1 MPSTVAVAH
10 YPEGAG
16 HATRMLAIANA
27 LEARGAEV
35 LMAGGG
41 AGSEFVSLNG
51 YDAFEPRTVDYID
64 TYQGGS
70 LGKVLTQ
77 SVPASAGRTRD
88 YLGWLRETEPDA
100 LVTDDMFAAMAA
112 SRTDV
117 PLYALKHDVPGL
129 YRDPIERSGARF
141 HTKFQLATSRE
152 FFYPAIWP
160 SSDVDPGGARRIPPV
175 ALEGDVAAI
184 DAADVVVVPSYFSD
198 LDPVADRLRRR
209 GYDVI
214 NVADDDW
221 DPVPSLLPYI
231 RGADAVVCS
240 GYSTIMDAA
249 VAGTPC
255 IIDPA
260 TDEQEAVAD
269 WIDRSD
275 TTGFTIAEGPLDVLD
290 AVESPPATPDFD
302 NGADTVAERV
312 LDDLGDDAPV
322 AAARESERSTVAGST
337 PSSTGAAPSAATSSS
352 RASAATSADGGSPA
366 VASTRGVASD
376 SPSTTRE
383 FASAAASR
391 LVGSARSA
399 ATSTA
404 AGSVLAGVVGH
415 QVAAH
420 GLYWTI
426 QRSLPT
432 YSGGVSELF
441 LFATVALVAL
451 AALSAA
457 FDAGV
462 VPSVLLASGP
472 VVGWAANHWL
482 TAMPVPHYSIT
493 FLFEMALLYG
503 GAFGVVGYLLGSR
516 LRWLAPTRR
525 STPAAK

>member
-16 HATRMLAIANA
+16 HATRMLAVANA
-27 LEARGAEV
+27 LEASGAAV

-51 YDAFEPRTVDYID
+51 YDAFEPATVDFVD

-70 LGKVLTQ
+70 LGRVVTQ
-77 SVPASAGRTRD
+77 SVPASADRTRD
-88 YLGWLRETEPDA
+88 YLEWLRETDPDA
-100 LVTDDMFAAMAA
+100 LVTDDMFAAIAA

-117 PLYALKHDVPGL
+117 PLYTLKHDVPGL
-129 YRDPIERSGARF
+129 YRDPIERSGAAF
-141 HTKFQLATSRE
+141 HTKFQLFTSRE

-160 SSDVDPGGARRIPPV
+160 PSDVDPDAARRIPPV
-175 ALEGDVAAI
+175 ALEGDVDEI
-184 DAADVVVVPSYFSD
+184 DAADVVVVPSHFSD
-198 LDPVADRLRRR
+198 LDRVADHLDRR
-209 GYDVI
+209 GYDVL

-221 DPVPSLLPYI
+221 DAVPSLLPYV

-255 IIDPA
+255 VVHPA

-269 WIDRSD
+269 WLDRFD
-275 TTGFTIAEGPLDVLD
+275 VTGFTVADEPLDVID
-290 AVESPPATPDFD
+290 AVESPPEPPDYE
-302 NGADTVAERV
+302 NGAETIAGQV
-312 LDDLGDDAPV
+312 LDDLGASST
-322 AAARESERSTVAGST
+322 AARESG
-337 PSSTGAAPSAATSSS
+337 
-352 RASAATSADGGSPA
+352 ASAARSSSDVAAEATTDGGSPA
-366 VASTRGVASD
+366 VASTPGAASG

-404 AGSVLAGVVGH
+404 AGSVLAGLVGQ
-415 QVAAH
+415 QVAAR

-432 YSGGVSELF
+432 YDGGVSELF
-441 LFATVALVAL
+441 LLATVVLVAL

-462 VPSVLLASGP
+462 VPSVLIASGP

-482 TAMPVPHYSIT
+482 TTMPVPHYPIT

-503 GAFGVVGYLLGSR
+503 GAFGVIGYLVGRR
-516 LRWLAPTRR
+516 LRGLTPTRR
-525 STPAAK
+525 STVAAR